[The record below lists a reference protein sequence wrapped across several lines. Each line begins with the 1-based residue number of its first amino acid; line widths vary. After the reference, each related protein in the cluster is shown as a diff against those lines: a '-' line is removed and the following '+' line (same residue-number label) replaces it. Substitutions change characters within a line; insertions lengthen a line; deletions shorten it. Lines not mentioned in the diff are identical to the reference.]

1 MHVQPGDRLNIDDPI
16 LTLETEKAAMEIPS
30 PVSGKLIELYVQN
43 GDKIN
48 EGYDLCLMEVAET
61 DTEVEEKE
69 KNTEPQKKNETIKK
83 EKSTQITQAQ
93 RKPIKS

>member
-1 MHVQPGDRLNIDDPI
+1 MHVQPGVRLNNDDPI

-61 DTEVEEKE
+61 DTAV
-69 KNTEPQKKNETIKK
+69 
-83 EKSTQITQAQ
+83 
-93 RKPIKS
+93 